1 MEAEASYEGIAGIVA
16 GKIKETY
23 YRPAVIVTPTGE
35 GEVKGT
41 GRSIEGVNLYELLKT
56 QEDLFEKFGGHS
68 GACGFSMKRE
78 NLPALR
84 AGLERQMKEL
94 RERDPQ
100 IFRKKYDIDLKVS
113 PDDLTVDLAD
123 QLEMLAPFGS
133 KNPKPLMRCKDVM
146 IDGVRYMGDELQ
158 HVRFYAS
165 GDGGARVQ
173 CVLFGRAQDYDFEEI
188 ALKPADIIGTLECQV
203 WQGSKRLQFLVN
215 EIQID
220 EEERQ

>member
-1 MEAEASYEGIAGIVA
+1 MCI
-16 GKIKETY
+16 
-23 YRPAVIVTPTGE
+23 RD
-35 GEVKGT
+35 
-41 GRSIEGVNLYELLKT
+41 RLKT

-100 IFRKKYDIDLKVS
+100 IFRKKYDIDLEVS

-146 IDGVRYMGDELQ
+146 IDGVRYMGCLLYTSSSAQQSHRVSETDRGDEG
-158 HVRFYAS
+158 FT
-165 GDGGARVQ
+165 GTK
-173 CVLFGRAQDYDFEEI
+173 CEM
-188 ALKPADIIGTLECQV
+188 DI
-203 WQGSKRLQFLVN
+203 
-215 EIQID
+215 
-220 EEERQ
+220 